1 MGTGSWEAGT
11 VAMVWE
17 GNGGRLCGK
26 GVGSL
31 GESEG

>member
-1 MGTGSWEAGT
+1 MGSLEVGA

-17 GNGGRLCGK
+17 GDGGQLSGK

>member
-1 MGTGSWEAGT
+1 MGMGSWEVGT

-17 GNGGRLCGK
+17 GGGGQLGGK